1 LEALARADQRLLNS
15 ERVGANLSDLVR
27 VELEPFASQV
37 KVEGSDVTLNP
48 SAAQNFALALHEL
61 ATNASKYGALSVP
74 HGMATVGWV
83 ITTDHNGGTLVFRWQ
98 ERGGPRVSV
107 PSRAGFGTSLLKVV
121 LGEARFEYASDG
133 FRLDA
138 QVPLATITMRERPL
152 GDESPA
158 AKLDRSATSDERQ
171 WQGLADPLAE
181 EGIAQLSL
189 FDEGNVRASRAVPI
203 AEKAVVAV
211 NSLPAKPP
219 TP

>member
-1 LEALARADQRLLNS
+1 
-15 ERVGANLSDLVR
+15 
-27 VELEPFASQV
+27 
-37 KVEGSDVTLNP
+37 
-48 SAAQNFALALHEL
+48 
-61 ATNASKYGALSVP
+61 
-74 HGMATVGWV
+74 
-83 ITTDHNGGTLVFRWQ
+83 
-98 ERGGPRVSV
+98 
-107 PSRAGFGTSLLKVV
+107 
-121 LGEARFEYASDG
+121 
-133 FRLDA
+133 
-138 QVPLATITMRERPL
+138 MRERPL